1 MGRKKKEVKFEAT
14 ELLCDKCGGKLAIV
28 SPVIKMADMTLL
40 ECVDCKERCYK
51 DIEE

>member
-1 MGRKKKEVKFEAT
+1 MGRKKKEVEFEVT

-28 SPVIKMADMTLL
+28 KPVVEMADMTLL
-40 ECVDCKERCYK
+40 ECTDCKERCYK